1 MRGWAAAYVLG
12 ALEPDE
18 RARFE
23 AHLASCDRC
32 RAETT
37 ELAPL
42 PGLLARVDPDDLDR
56 PPIDVADAAAS
67 RARAEVVSLR
77 RSRMRWRVLG
87 TAAAVITIA
96 IATLAAVTW
105 YGGDEEA
112 AATPLDVES
121 ALDLE
126 AWAAV
131 TERSWGTEVAVGC
144 DDIPES
150 ERYALLAFATDGRS
164 EQAAAWGP
172 SDEYHVVVEG
182 ATSIPLEELDHIV
195 VTDARGR
202 ELFVGRGRVE

>member
-1 MRGWAAAYVLG
+1 MSEHDELRGWAAAYVLG

-23 AHLASCDRC
+23 AHLGSCERC

-42 PGLLARVDPDDLDR
+42 PGLLARVDPADLDR
-56 PPIDVADAAAS
+56 PSIDVADAAAS
-67 RARAEVVSLR
+67 RARTEVASLR
-77 RSRMRWRVLG
+77 RSRMRWRLLG
-87 TAAAVITIA
+87 TAAAVVA
-96 IATLAAVTW
+96 IATVAAATW
-105 YGGDEEA
+105 IDGDDEA
-112 AATPLDVES
+112 AATPLEVES

-150 ERYALLAFATDGRS
+150 DWYSLHAFATDGRS

-172 SDEYHVVVEG
+172 SDEHHLVVSG
-182 ATSIPLEELDHIV
+182 ATSIPLEELDRIV

-202 ELFVGRGRVE
+202 ELFVGR